1 MNKPFEIE
9 FKIDA
14 IKLAILFMCWK
25 FKFPVS
31 YFLTF
36 YQMYGKQVLFIFKA
50 IACTK
55 RITLNDSAFTNII
68 EESKKLQHQILKG
81 ISTKIQIAKLEALVK
96 NGRLI
101 DEDIPEQP
109 KLDLSEFSEEYK
121 KFIQT
126 YLLKNIVNIFSDTVV
141 LKVGTKE
148 LYNQIANDLNS
159 NSNGSSNTNTNSSNN
174 NSNNNNSAAKTL
186 I

>member
-1 MNKPFEIE
+1 MSKPFEIE
-9 FKIDA
+9 FKVDA

-36 YQMYGKQVLFIFKA
+36 YQMFGKQILFIFKA

-55 RITLNDSAFTNII
+55 RITLNDSAFTKII

-81 ISTKIQIAKLEALVK
+81 ISTKIKITQLETLVK
-96 NGRLI
+96 NGKLI

-126 YLLKNIVNIFSDTVV
+126 YLLKNVSNLFSDTII
-141 LKVGTKE
+141 LKVGTRE
-148 LYNQIANDLNS
+148 LYSQISGNLS
-159 NSNGSSNTNTNSSNN
+159 GSD
-174 NSNNNNSAAKTL
+174 NNNNNDVVAKTL